1 MFTEEGAGI
10 MYWVRNGYYIEYD
23 FYGREEYSVQ
33 YCGDDIIFDT
43 LEEAQAFIDGLEEDQ
58 R

>member
-1 MFTEEGAGI
+1 
-10 MYWVRNGYYIEYD
+10 MYWTRGSYYIEYD